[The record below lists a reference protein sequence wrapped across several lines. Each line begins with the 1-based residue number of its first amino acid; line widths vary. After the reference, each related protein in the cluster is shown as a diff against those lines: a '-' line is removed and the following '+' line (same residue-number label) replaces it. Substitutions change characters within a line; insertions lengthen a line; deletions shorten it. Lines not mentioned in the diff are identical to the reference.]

1 MESQITTW
9 ELLWVFFFSLSVSSM
24 EKQEIILLYQYTFY
38 NLDSMNET
46 VAHKLDLYLSK
57 DF

>member
-1 MESQITTW
+1 
-9 ELLWVFFFSLSVSSM
+9 M